1 MGYENGIRG
10 DKNNLKSK
18 YENKE
23 IINEKLKT
31 LHSKYG
37 ACH

>member
-1 MGYENGIRG
+1 MWYKNGIRG
-10 DKNNLKSK
+10 DKKSK

-23 IINEKLKT
+23 IINEKMKT